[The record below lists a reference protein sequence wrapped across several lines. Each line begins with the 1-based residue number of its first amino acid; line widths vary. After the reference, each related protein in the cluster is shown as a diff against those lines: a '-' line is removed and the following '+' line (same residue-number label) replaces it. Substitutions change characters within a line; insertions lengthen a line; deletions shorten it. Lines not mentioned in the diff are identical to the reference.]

1 MSFGISGT
9 GKVRRIIIPGVGTVH
24 VRQLLGQHICRA
36 PGLGQR
42 DLEGEEETRMQKDLR
57 YMYMYFKATRIRQL
71 YIRECILNC
80 ITLLNRESMK

>member
-1 MSFGISGT
+1 M
-9 GKVRRIIIPGVGTVH
+9 
-24 VRQLLGQHICRA
+24 
-36 PGLGQR
+36 GQR

-57 YMYMYFKATRIRQL
+57 YMYMYMYMYFKATRIRQL